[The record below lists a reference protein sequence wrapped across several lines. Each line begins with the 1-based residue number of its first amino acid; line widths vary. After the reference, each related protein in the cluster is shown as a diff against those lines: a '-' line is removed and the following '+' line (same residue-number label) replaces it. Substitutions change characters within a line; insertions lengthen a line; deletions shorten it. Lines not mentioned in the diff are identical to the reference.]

1 MRAGQIWVQ
10 GPLVS
15 SGVANA
21 SLYTLLMLQ
30 NVVIF
35 MHLKYMY
42 MLSLY
47 VCTACHCK
55 RHPTMGIKLL
65 SLPWCHYL
73 NKSSFLKIVNS
84 QKFALTFNACTNS
97 NARNKILAI
106 LFAQTRHQ
114 ISDCRYAVDRF
125 SEMGT
130 VSHETTKLKSLKI
143 TLDEVKWKFGWRRFK
158 VPQKAASLFATLER
172 WSVKEKAVNEMSMKD
187 LRNDIGWQ
195 DQSHAQS
202 MSPFLFTRIVLV

>member
-73 NKSSFLKIVNS
+73 NKSSFLKIVNT

-97 NARNKILAI
+97 NARNKILATVRSNK
-106 LFAQTRHQ
+106 A
-114 ISDCRYAVDRF
+114 SDFGLSICSRSIFGDGNCF
-125 SEMGT
+125 TWNNEIK
-130 VSHETTKLKSLKI
+130 KLKNYI
-143 TLDEVKWKFGWRRFK
+143 
-158 VPQKAASLFATLER
+158 R
-172 WSVKEKAVNEMSMKD
+172 W
-187 LRNDIGWQ
+187 G
-195 DQSHAQS
+195 
-202 MSPFLFTRIVLV
+202 